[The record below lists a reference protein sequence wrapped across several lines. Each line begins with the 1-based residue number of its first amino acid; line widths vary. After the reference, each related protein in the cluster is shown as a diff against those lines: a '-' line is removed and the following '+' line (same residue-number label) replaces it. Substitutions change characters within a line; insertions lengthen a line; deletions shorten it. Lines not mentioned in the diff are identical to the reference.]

1 MTDYRDTLA
10 ERLIEG
16 MERMQV
22 RMRSRPPAALFD
34 MELTMPQAR
43 TLFFLG
49 HGPKR
54 MGDISAHLGRG
65 MPSATSMVDRLV
77 GKELVER
84 IEDASDR
91 RVVACRL
98 TVLGTETVGRFWR
111 LGRLK
116 LVSLANALTLEE
128 LEIVAPAVEI
138 LADAVGRDAAVAT
151 DEPGGSSPE
160 PARTQG

>member
-1 MTDYRDTLA
+1 MTDYRDILV

-22 RMRSRPPAALFD
+22 RMRSRPPAAPWSD

-65 MPSATSMVDRLV
+65 MPSATSMVMRGSRVWTSGLV
-77 GKELVER
+77 SVMMPVVISATRGKPQSIATLTRGPVDAMLVIVPEKVFLALVE
-84 IEDASDR
+84 A
-91 RVVACRL
+91 
-98 TVLGTETVGRFWR
+98 
-111 LGRLK
+111 
-116 LVSLANALTLEE
+116 
-128 LEIVAPAVEI
+128 
-138 LADAVGRDAAVAT
+138 
-151 DEPGGSSPE
+151 
-160 PARTQG
+160 